1 MAKNYIE
8 PGDQVDCVA
17 PAGGF
22 TSGNLYLVNGIVGVA
37 LTTVKEAENG
47 VLKIKGAF
55 SLPVTGGNA
64 APFGTRVY
72 RLTAGGTLTVTKGA
86 GLEVGFILKPTLPTG
101 EIPTTH
107 AVVCLGIQN
116 AASTGT

>member
-22 TSGNLYLVNGIVGVA
+22 TSGSLYLVNGIVGVA

-55 SLPVTGGNA
+55 NLPVTGGNA

-72 RLTAGGTLTVTKGA
+72 RLTAGTLSVTKGA
-86 GLEVGFILKPTLPTG
+86 GLEIGFILKPTLPAG
-101 EIPTTH
+101 EIPAAN
-107 AVVCLGIQN
+107 AVVCIGVQN
-116 AASTGT
+116 IASAGA